1 MNSSTLLQK
10 AGKNEKS
17 NFGPNKYS
25 HNNCF
30 NILIELKNEFEF
42 RVHKNWRN
50 IEFYVDMK
58 LILSL
63 NFKRQYCFSFILH
76 LIIFMVFVVC

>member
-1 MNSSTLLQK
+1 MNSNTLLQK
-10 AGKNEKS
+10 AGRNEKS
-17 NFGPNKYS
+17 NFGPNEYS